1 MGRQR
6 LLIRNAKTARLIG
19 YGAIIVGS
27 YALWE
32 AYEKRGRGRPFAA
45 KFLPGP

>member
-1 MGRQR
+1 MARKRFVFRQGRQ
-6 LLIRNAKTARLIG
+6 AKLVG
-19 YGAIIVGS
+19 YGAILLGS

-32 AYEKRGRGRPFAA
+32 AYEKRGRGRPFVA